1 MLENLRFYTV
11 FLHLLSGI
19 IGITFWYKLP
29 NNRAKVFLFSIWF
42 SVLIEITGKYFTQW
56 TGGLLNYWVF
66 NVYIFVLFSIYIV
79 ILKSLLKRVTYQY
92 IASFFLA
99 SFIVVSILNWLFLQ
113 NGMQNILTYSYAVG
127 VIFITILSSFYL
139 FELFST
145 NLILNY
151 SKSIFFWFVLGI
163 LIFHVPFLP
172 FMLSLEWFLIEYSST
187 TYGLILFFLN
197 LLMNTSFIIGF
208 IWSEKKYNY

>member
-1 MLENLRFYTV
+1 MLENLRFYTG

-19 IGITFWYKLP
+19 IGVLFWYKLP
-29 NNRAKVFLFSIWF
+29 NYKSKLFLFSIWF
-42 SVLIEITGKYFTQW
+42 SLLIEIIGKYFTQW
-56 TGGLLNYWVF
+56 TGLLNYSVF
-66 NVYIFVLFSIYIV
+66 NAYIFVLFSTYI
-79 ILKSLLKRVTYQY
+79 ILLKSLLKKITYRY
-92 IASFFLA
+92 VATFFLIIFMLVFTLNCLISNNSMANIMTYGYA
-99 SFIVVSILNWLFLQ
+99 S
-113 NGMQNILTYSYAVG
+113 G
-127 VIFITILSSFYL
+127 VIFITILSSMYL

-151 SKSIFFWFVLGI
+151 NRSLFFWFVLGI

-172 FMLSLEWFLIEYSST
+172 FMLSLEWFLIEYSSI

-208 IWSEKKYNY
+208 VWSQKKYNY